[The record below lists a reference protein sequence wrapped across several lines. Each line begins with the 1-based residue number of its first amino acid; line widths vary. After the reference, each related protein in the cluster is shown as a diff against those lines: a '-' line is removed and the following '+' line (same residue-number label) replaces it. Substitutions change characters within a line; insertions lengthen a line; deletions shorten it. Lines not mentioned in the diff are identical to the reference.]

1 MTTTSAID
9 KIRDLELQLAEA
21 KKAAASELQGQE
33 QSLLAQLAA
42 VQLERA
48 KLTGHKRSVG
58 RPRKG
63 TGEHDGITDSIRDV
77 IRANPAATS
86 EDIRVALGD
95 RHGRVRITRTIAQ
108 LVYYGYLI
116 PVGEGR
122 QRTYEV
128 KEAHS

>member
-1 MTTTSAID
+1 MSAID

-48 KLTGHKRSVG
+48 KLTGHKRRRSVG

-95 RHGRVRITRTIAQ
+95 RHGRGRITRMISQ
-108 LVYYGYLI
+108 LVFQGYLI

-128 KEAHS
+128 KEVQS